1 MRGSSFFALLMAS
14 SFVITA
20 GCSLPA
26 LKSAG
31 TARVPAGKPAA
42 PSVSAPPSSERPSA
56 ANDAQPQVLTNLS
69 TLSPSN
75 PMDSLGLG
83 KDVLKAPTGAEEP
96 AETNP
101 NDATQENLRRLFF
114 EHPESAQYVSPEN
127 PPSEEKLLNAKAR
140 QFSAFADSLAHR
152 VLLAAGELERGTL
165 AHRSLPDTIK
175 PVILTAVMSPDGR
188 LTDLIIEQNSGV
200 TIVDQLMAQA
210 CKTGLWSNTPP
221 PDALTRDGVYRL
233 RIEGWVKNY
242 QFTVHGTWTF
252 ETRVGI
258 AVL

>member
-1 MRGSSFFALLMAS
+1 MRGNSFFALLMAS
-14 SFVITA
+14 SFLIMA

-26 LKSAG
+26 IKSAG
-31 TARVPAGKPAA
+31 TARVPAGEPSA
-42 PSVSAPPSSERPSA
+42 PSVSAPPASQGPSSASV
-56 ANDAQPQVLTNLS
+56 AQPQVLTNLS
-69 TLSPSN
+69 ALSPSN
-75 PMDSLGLG
+75 PMDALGLG
-83 KDVLKAPTGAEEP
+83 KDVLKAPAPGEAP
-96 AETNP
+96 AEMNP
-101 NDATQENLRRLFF
+101 SETTQANLRRLFF

-127 PPSEEKLLNAKAR
+127 PPSEEKLLNAKA
-140 QFSAFADSLAHR
+140 QQYSAFADSLVHR
-152 VLLAAGELERGTL
+152 VLLAAGELERSTL

-175 PVILTAVMSPDGR
+175 PVILTAVMSPEGR

-200 TIVDQLMAQA
+200 TVVDQLMAQA

-221 PDALTRDGVYRL
+221 PGALTRDGVYRL